1 MFAEILIMK
10 RISLFIISVIL
21 SVFLFGQHTIEIKHK
36 YYDIK
41 FDTVFCQGILN
52 HYTQTVAH
60 HNSPKLK
67 REGSQLTTFHKDP
80 LILAKWQTV
89 SKSDYENYNKQFH
102 GDKHNTVDIGHLV
115 PFQAMSFDSTAVEE
129 TMYFSTNT
137 SFQISFFNEQMWKN
151 IEKIVFD
158 SIGSKQD
165 CEVYTGV
172 LISYSHP
179 HKYNQVYIPDY
190 YFKVVKFDHFKIAW
204 LGRNSTDNTSTKP
217 SDAAIDIGKLK
228 SIILKYYP
236 KINLPF

>member
-80 LILAKWQTV
+80 LIPAKWQTV
-89 SKSDYENYNKQFH
+89 IKSDYQNYNKQYN

-137 SFQISFFNEQMWKN
+137 AFQISWFNEQMWKN

-179 HKYNQVYIPDY
+179 HKYNQVNIPDY
-190 YFKVVKFDHFKIAW
+190 YFKVVTVNGKILAW
-204 LGRNSTDNTSTKP
+204 LGRNSTDNISTKP
-217 SDAAIDIGKLK
+217 SDAAIDIDKLK
-228 SIILKYYP
+228 SIIFQYYP